1 MQWVLMKSNPKIST
15 FGGPSYCEI
24 SLTIKICKKLAS
36 VIVRIRE
43 THSIM
48 NRKWNMKET
57 VDYLVGILNY
67 NL

>member
-1 MQWVLMKSNPKIST
+1 MVNAEDFIL
-15 FGGPSYCEI
+15 Y
-24 SLTIKICKKLAS
+24 TIKICKKLAS

-57 VDYLVGILNY
+57 VD
-67 NL
+67 